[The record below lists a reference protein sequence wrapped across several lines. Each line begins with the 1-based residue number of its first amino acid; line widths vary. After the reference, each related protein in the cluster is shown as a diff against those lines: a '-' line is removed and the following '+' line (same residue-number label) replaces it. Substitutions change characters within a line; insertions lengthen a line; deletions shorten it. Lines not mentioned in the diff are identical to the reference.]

1 MYFLIGVILLMVFC
15 IVGYFFIKFRIRR
28 FLHQF
33 GFSGMSLKD
42 IIEEARL
49 EDQEVP
55 KSLSSMDRIYLE
67 QIRKDF
73 SKLNINELKRSS
85 EKVIL
90 DCYDAI
96 ENKDSSKLYGKIKSF
111 VDAKIDDYKN
121 TDISFEKIKIH
132 NTVISNYKKENGIA
146 TIYFSS
152 SFEYYFHMDG
162 KSIKKQDRCRTEFIY
177 VYDVL
182 KADYDQK
189 VYSIHCPNCGSPLN
203 SLENNNCSYCGSS
216 LLENMKKVFVCND
229 IVQY

>member
-67 QIRKDF
+67 QIGKDF

-90 DCYDAI
+90 DCYNAI
-96 ENKDSSKLYGKIKSF
+96 ENKNSSKLYGKIKSF
-111 VDAKIDDYKN
+111 VDCKIDDYKDM
-121 TDISFEKIKIH
+121 DISFEGIKIH
-132 NTVISNYKKENGIA
+132 NTVISNYKKEKGIA
-146 TIYFSS
+146 TI
-152 SFEYYFHMDG
+152 
-162 KSIKKQDRCRTEFIY
+162 
-177 VYDVL
+177 
-182 KADYDQK
+182 
-189 VYSIHCPNCGSPLN
+189 
-203 SLENNNCSYCGSS
+203 
-216 LLENMKKVFVCND
+216 
-229 IVQY
+229 